1 MTEHDDRYDIG
12 RAIKGTPLSD
22 EEIGAVT
29 AVLLAMRDARHL
41 HSADDRPLAGGWNSY
56 YRILRPP
63 LVPGREAWRRR

>member
-1 MTEHDDRYDIG
+1 MTNDWYDIG
-12 RAIKGTPLSD
+12 RAIKGTPLTE

-29 AVLLAMRDARHL
+29 AVLLAKRNGSRL
-41 HSADDRPLAGGWNSY
+41 HQADDRPLAGGWGSY